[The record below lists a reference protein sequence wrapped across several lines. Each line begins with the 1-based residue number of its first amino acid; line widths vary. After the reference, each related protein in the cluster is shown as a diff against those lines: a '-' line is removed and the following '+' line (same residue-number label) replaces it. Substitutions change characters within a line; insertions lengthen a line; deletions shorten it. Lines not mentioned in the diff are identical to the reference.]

1 MSGAT
6 ADPPPTLIF
15 FEPPLLVEGGTPE
28 LAAAAAAAT
37 KKAGKGAVAE
47 IDDVLNS
54 ILPPRLW
61 QQADGT
67 SWVQYVSKVPPSRPE
82 LAQLAAALEQR
93 LEQRQAKGT
102 GICAVRSELYS
113 QLFGASLER
122 AAGGGEGGG
131 GGRGLLL
138 LFCACAATARL
149 RSPTRSRAPRAP
161 ASSQT
166 SSSARSRWTSRSAA
180 CSSSASGTRS
190 G

>member
-113 QLFGASLER
+113 QLFGASLGR
-122 AAGGGEGGG
+122 AAGGEGGG
-131 GGRGLLL
+131 GVRGLLL
-138 LFCACAATARL
+138 LFCACAATARP